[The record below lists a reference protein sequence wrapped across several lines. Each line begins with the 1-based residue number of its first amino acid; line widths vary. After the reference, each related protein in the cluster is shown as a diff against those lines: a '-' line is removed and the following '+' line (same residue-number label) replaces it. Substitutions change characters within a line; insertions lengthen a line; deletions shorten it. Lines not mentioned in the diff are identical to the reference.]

1 MDTIGLVVTVLGA
14 ASFIYGD
21 FQGWDVKIMAG
32 ILVLVGFM
40 IGLFVGRFRWQMA
53 SIMIVTVP
61 ASEWLVRQF
70 HPYASE
76 LLRSI
81 PNPYLLFLLAI
92 ILVAFPCTVG
102 GGFRDVISRERPYT
116 R

>member
-1 MDTIGLVVTVLGA
+1 MDTIGLVVTVFGVA
-14 ASFIYGD
+14 MFIFGD

-32 ILVLVGFM
+32 ILVVCGFL
-40 IGLFVGRFRWQMA
+40 IGLLVGRFRWQMA
-53 SIMIVTVP
+53 GILIVTVP

-70 HPYASE
+70 HPYSSE
-76 LLRSI
+76 LLRTF

>member
-14 ASFIYGD
+14 ATFMFGD

-32 ILVLVGFM
+32 ILVLGGFL
-40 IGLFVGRFRWQMA
+40 IGIFVGRFRWEMA
-53 SIMIVTVP
+53 GIMIASVP

-70 HPYASE
+70 HPYSSE
-76 LLRSI
+76 LVRSI
-81 PNPYLLFLLAI
+81 PNPYLLFLLAV
-92 ILVAFPCTVG
+92 ILVAFPCTIG
-102 GGFRDVISRERPYT
+102 GGFRDVISRERPYS